1 MAALHDL
8 QHQHQTVS
16 IIKMM
21 ISDREN
27 QEFMSSLN
35 TQELA
40 DTRTVVFSKKSCP
53 VHFIGIQGA
62 HENPWRT
69 EII

>member
-1 MAALHDL
+1 MATLHDL

-35 TQELA
+35 TQEPA
-40 DTRTVVFSKKSCP
+40 DTHTGCVF
-53 VHFIGIQGA
+53 Q
-62 HENPWRT
+62 
-69 EII
+69 